1 MTYTDDT
8 AAWTEPGLTT
18 DTIPVVDVLG
28 RPLLLTPEEAGALVR
43 RSGGWM
49 RRKAAAGEIPCTVLG
64 RTVLFSDTDLDD
76 LIVIHHRPAT
86 ST

>member
-1 MTYTDDT
+1 MNYTDDT
-8 AAWTEPGLTT
+8 DT
-18 DTIPVVDVLG
+18 DTGIPADAAAESTHG
-28 RPLLLTPEEAGALVR
+28 RKPLLLTPDEAGALVL

-76 LIVIHHRPAT
+76 LVIMHHRPAN
-86 ST
+86 S